1 MSLAASIG
9 PDPAVHTDAGA
20 SQYQSLALAPVQE
33 TLDVRYRRGLRDM
46 GERVDISR

>member
-1 MSLAASIG
+1 MSLAAPIG

-20 SQYQSLALAPVQE
+20 SQYQSLAFALVQE

-46 GERVDISR
+46 GEWVDISR